1 MIRNT
6 ETLEVRDNRGGEWL
20 WMHNTIIDHY
30 GPLIGAYGVAVY
42 ASLSRYANREGQAWP
57 SIQTLAAQL
66 AIAPNT
72 VRRTLATLEQH
83 SLLSVTRRRTERD
96 LNLSSIYTLVNP
108 NTNSSTSPGE
118 VLPQMKEGTSPGEV
132 GVLHQVKEGTSPR
145 ASKQDSY
152 NKTQNNK
159 TQRTRGGASID
170 APIPA
175 ESIQPVSKPSRKRE
189 PKTTEEERA
198 YYAETV
204 PALAEACRLDLGIDG
219 VWAQCQKQLRALYN
233 AQVRPTAALIVRE
246 YGQPTGYWYA
256 QDWRGQKGEAP
267 TPHFV
272 TNTWGAATTFK
283 AVKTNGHPRATPTG
297 SKYDRSLEVLRRRMG
312 TADPTESPPD
322 PTVIEGRIIYGNH

>member
-20 WMHNTIIDHY
+20 WVHNTIIDHY

-42 ASLSRYANREGQAWP
+42 AALSRYANREGQAWP

-118 VLPQMKEGTSPGEV
+118 VLPQMKEGTSPGEG

-145 ASKQDSY
+145 APKQDSY

-175 ESIQPVSKPSRKRE
+175 EPVEPVVKLSRKRE

-246 YGQPTGYWYA
+246 YGQPGGYWYA
-256 QDWRGQKGEAP
+256 HDWRGQKGEAP

-272 TNTWGAATTFK
+272 TNTWGAATAYRDK
-283 AVKTNGHPRATPTG
+283 PNGHARAAPTG

>member
-42 ASLSRYANREGQAWP
+42 AALSRYANREGQAWP

-108 NTNSSTSPGE
+108 NTNSSTSRDE
-118 VLPQMKEGTSPGEV
+118 
-132 GVLHQVKEGTSPR
+132 VLHQVKEGTSPR
-145 ASKQDSY
+145 APKQDSY

-175 ESIQPVSKPSRKRE
+175 ETVEPVVKFSRKRE
-189 PKTTEEERA
+189 PKITEEERA

-246 YGQPTGYWYA
+246 YGQPGGYWYA
-256 QDWRGQKGEAP
+256 HDWRGQKGEAP

-272 TNTWGAATTFK
+272 TNTWGAATAYRDK
-283 AVKTNGHPRATPTG
+283 PNGHARAATG
-297 SKYDRSLEVLRRRMG
+297 RNGQSQYDRNMAILYS
-312 TADPTESPPD
+312 DESSDDMPLPPI
-322 PTVIEGRIIYGNH
+322 IEGRVRYGHQD

>member
-42 ASLSRYANREGQAWP
+42 AALSRYANREGQAWP

-145 ASKQDSY
+145 APKQDSY
-152 NKTQNNK
+152 NKTRNNK

-175 ESIQPVSKPSRKRE
+175 ETVEPVVKPSRKRE

-246 YGQPTGYWYA
+246 YGQPGGYWYA
-256 QDWRGQKGEAP
+256 HDWRGQKGEAP

-272 TNTWGAATTFK
+272 TNTWGAATAYRDK
-283 AVKTNGHPRATPTG
+283 PNGHARAAPTG

>member
-42 ASLSRYANREGQAWP
+42 AALSRYANREGQAWP

-108 NTNSSTSPGE
+108 NTNSSTSRDE
-118 VLPQMKEGTSPGEV
+118 VLHQVKEGTSPGEV

-145 ASKQDSY
+145 APKQDSY

-175 ESIQPVSKPSRKRE
+175 ETVEPVVKPSRKRE
-189 PKTTEEERA
+189 PKATEEERA

-233 AQVRPTAALIVRE
+233 AQVRRTAAVLDRE
-246 YGQPTGYWYA
+246 YGQPGGYWYA
-256 QDWRGQKGEAP
+256 HDWRGQKGEAP

-272 TNTWGAATTFK
+272 TNTWGAATAYRDK
-283 AVKTNGHPRATPTG
+283 PNGHARAAPTG

>member
-42 ASLSRYANREGQAWP
+42 AALSRYANREGQAWP

-118 VLPQMKEGTSPGEV
+118 VLPQMKEGTSPGEG
-132 GVLHQVKEGTSPR
+132 GVLRQVKEGTSPR
-145 ASKQDSY
+145 APKQDSY

-175 ESIQPVSKPSRKRE
+175 ETVEPVVKPSRKRE

-246 YGQPTGYWYA
+246 YGQPGGYWYA
-256 QDWRGQKGEAP
+256 HDWRGQKGEAP

-272 TNTWGAATTFK
+272 TNTWGAATAYRDK
-283 AVKTNGHPRATPTG
+283 PNGHARAATG
-297 SKYDRSLEVLRRRMG
+297 RNGQSQYDRNMAILYS
-312 TADPTESPPD
+312 DESSDDMPLPPI
-322 PTVIEGRIIYGNH
+322 IEGRVRYGHQD